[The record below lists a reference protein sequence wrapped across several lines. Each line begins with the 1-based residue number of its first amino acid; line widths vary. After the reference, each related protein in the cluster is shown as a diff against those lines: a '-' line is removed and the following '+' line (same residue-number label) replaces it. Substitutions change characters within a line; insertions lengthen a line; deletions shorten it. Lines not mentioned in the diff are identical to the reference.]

1 MITGYH
7 PAGTGRM
14 GPSDDRWSVMGPDFR
29 VRGVPNLREAG
40 ASAFRATVSVNIAP
54 VCMTVGLRG
63 ARMLVKNERL

>member
-1 MITGYH
+1 
-7 PAGTGRM
+7 
-14 GPSDDRWSVMGPDFR
+14 MGPDFR